1 MGPSIHRRDFLK
13 LLSLLPAAFYAGRR
27 RTAAPQSETDLNILI
42 LIFDSWTYEN
52 SSLYGYPRQTTPN
65 IKKWADRAAVY
76 HNHWAAGH
84 YTYPSTA
91 SLLSGV
97 LPWTHKGY
105 WPGPEMFLPRF
116 ETDNIFTLFDT
127 HFLSAYSNNSLAES
141 VIARMGAGT
150 LDLFPPREH
159 LALQQP
165 NFWEPLFKRD
175 RDIYDVSWVRSMDLS
190 EDGFANS
197 LFAARLLGIAQNRLQ
212 RRYADLYPR
221 GLPVMVGNFNFL
233 LEESIDWIAA
243 QTAAQPEPFL
253 NYFHLLP
260 PHEPYTTRA
269 DYIDLFKDDGY
280 EPIYKPTHPLADQ
293 ERSREDELALRRGF
307 DEYLAF
313 VDAEFDRLM
322 GMLEQ
327 SGQLD
332 NTIVILT
339 SDHGEMFERGI
350 YFHMVP
356 SFHKPLI
363 HIPLLIFT
371 PGQTGRID
379 IHDLTSTVDVLPTLL
394 HLTGKP
400 VPAWME
406 GQLLPPYNPSPD
418 PERMVFSAD
427 LRHNPKD
434 GPIINGTGMLRY
446 KDWKLTH
453 IFGSEAK
460 YEPLSG
466 ELYELYNLAE
476 DPEELTNLHGQAP
489 DIETDLIASLTDKI
503 RQAE

>member
-1 MGPSIHRRDFLK
+1 
-13 LLSLLPAAFYAGRR
+13 
-27 RTAAPQSETDLNILI
+27 
-42 LIFDSWTYEN
+42 
-52 SSLYGYPRQTTPN
+52 
-65 IKKWADRAAVY
+65 
-76 HNHWAAGH
+76 
-84 YTYPSTA
+84 
-91 SLLSGV
+91 
-97 LPWTHKGY
+97 
-105 WPGPEMFLPRF
+105 
-116 ETDNIFTLFDT
+116 
-127 HFLSAYSNNSLAES
+127 
-141 VIARMGAGT
+141 
-150 LDLFPPREH
+150 
-159 LALQQP
+159 
-165 NFWEPLFKRD
+165 
-175 RDIYDVSWVRSMDLS
+175 
-190 EDGFANS
+190 
-197 LFAARLLGIAQNRLQ
+197 
-212 RRYADLYPR
+212 
-221 GLPVMVGNFNFL
+221 MVGNFNFL
-233 LEESIDWIAA
+233 LKESISWIAA
-243 QTAAQPEPFL
+243 QTAAQPEPYL
-253 NYFHLLP
+253 SYFHLLP

-371 PGQTGRID
+371 PGQTGRTD
-379 IHDLTSTVDVLPTLL
+379 IHGLTSTVDVLPTLL

-434 GPIINGTGMLRY
+434 GPIVNGTHAPLQGLEADSHLRQRSQ
-446 KDWKLTH
+446 
-453 IFGSEAK
+453 I
-460 YEPLSG
+460 
-466 ELYELYNLAE
+466 
-476 DPEELTNLHGQAP
+476 QAP
-489 DIETDLIASLTDKI
+489 QRRALRALQPGS
-503 RQAE
+503 RP